1 MDNKKEMQVELTP
14 EVIDGVYSN
23 LAIIGHSA
31 SEFILDFLRLVPGA
45 EKAKVKSRVIMTPD
59 NVKRLMIAL
68 EDNVRKYESMFGE
81 IDLRGNTPGMPTHFD
96 NMPD

>member
-1 MDNKKEMQVELTP
+1 MDKKEMKVELTP

-59 NVKRLMIAL
+59 NVKRLMLAL
-68 EDNVRKYESMFGE
+68 EDNVRKYESNFGE
-81 IDLRGNTPGMPTHFD
+81 IELKKGNPQLPNPFDGMPD
-96 NMPD
+96 